1 MAFEFSDGL
10 YFAMAAPF
18 VAALIAPHLWR
29 LMGHNA
35 AWLLALVPAS
45 IFVYLCGFI
54 ELVAHE
60 GVGVKPTPIT
70 WLPQYNIQYSLFVD
84 GLSLL
89 FALLISGIGI
99 FIILYAG
106 GFLRKHPEQGRFFC
120 FLFLFMGSMLGV
132 VLADNLLTLFTY
144 WELTSITSFLLIGF
158 NHLKRASRRAAMQAL
173 VITGGGGLALLPGLI
188 LMGYAGGTMEMS
200 ELIVIGD
207 VLREHSLYVPM
218 LILILL
224 GAFTKSAQ
232 YPFHSWLRNAM
243 EAPTPVSAYLH
254 SATMVKAGVYFLM
267 RVHPVMGSTEL
278 WMYTLQI
285 VGGFTMLMGTRMA
298 LRQLDLKKALAY
310 TTIASLG
317 LLVMLVGTSSEAA
330 IAGAV
335 LYLFAHALAKGGLFM
350 MVGTITDKC
359 GTSEIAELRG
369 LRHKMPITF
378 VAANLGAM
386 SVGGIYP
393 FLGFVAKEEIY
404 RGLQGGSWNEI
415 LLTIIAVAGN
425 SMMFAAVF
433 VVSLKPFL
441 GEETEKMKGALKD
454 FQRGPWL
461 LLIGPIALSSLG
473 LLFMFIGPF
482 LSDNLLTPM
491 LYSVLG
497 YHSSAKLTF
506 AVHFNEALILSLV
519 TIAGGIFIYYEA
531 DYIRS
536 IRQGIIRTI
545 GKGPDDFF
553 DTFVTGLIRFSARVT
568 RLLQTGNL
576 EVYLAATFVVA
587 AGTML
592 TPMIL
597 FDELPDWPSMPSLHF
612 YEWAVVLL
620 AVVGLFAV
628 IIAKTRLTAII
639 SLGIQGFSVALIFLM
654 FGAPDL
660 AFTQFM
666 VETLSVVIIALVMNR
681 LSLEERDKRPLAQ
694 TVGDSAVAIVVGG
707 CLGLLLMSVTQGSFD
722 TSLPNFFTDY
732 SRVIAH
738 GRNIVNVII
747 VDFRGLDT
755 LGEIAVVMITALCVF
770 TLTLGTAK
778 QFRGGQGAKD
788 AALPSTQ
795 QSQDQKGADQ

>member
-1 MAFEFSDGL
+1 ML
-10 YFAMAAPF
+10 
-18 VAALIAPHLWR
+18 
-29 LMGHNA
+29 GHNA

-45 IFVYLCGFI
+45 IFIYLCGFI
-54 ELVAHE
+54 DQVAQE
-60 GVGVKPTPIT
+60 GFGAKPDPIP
-70 WLPQYNIQYSLFVD
+70 WLPQYNIQYSLYVD

-89 FALLISGIGI
+89 FALLISGIGTL
-99 FIILYAG
+99 IILYAG
-106 GFLRKHPEQGRFFC
+106 GFLRKHAEQGRFFC
-120 FLFLFMGSMLGV
+120 FLFMFMGAMMGV
-132 VLADNLLTLFTY
+132 VLADNLITLFIY

-158 NHLKRASRRAAMQAL
+158 NHLKHASRRAAMQAL

-188 LMGYAGGTMEMS
+188 LMGIEGGSMEMS
-200 ELIVIGD
+200 ELIKTGD
-207 VLREHSLYVPM
+207 VLRESAVYVPM
-218 LILILL
+218 LLLILL

-285 VGGFTMLMGTRMA
+285 VGGFTLLMGTRMA

-317 LLVMLVGTSSEAA
+317 LLVMLVGTSSEHA

-350 MVGTITDKC
+350 MVGTITDKT
-359 GTSEIAELRG
+359 GTAEIAQLRG

-378 VAANLGAM
+378 VAANLGAL
-386 SVGGIYP
+386 SIGGIWP

-404 RGLQGGSWNEI
+404 AGLITGASWNDI
-415 LLTIIAVAGN
+415 LLTIVAVAGN

-441 GEETEKMKGALKD
+441 GEETETMKGALKD

-461 LLIGPIALSSLG
+461 LLIGPIVLSWLG
-473 LLFMFIGPF
+473 FLLMFAGPY
-482 LSDNLLTPM
+482 LSTNLLSPM
-491 LYSVLG
+491 LFSILG
-497 YHSSAKLTF
+497 YHGHLELSF
-506 AVHFNEALILSLV
+506 AIHFNQALILSLV
-519 TIAGGIFIYYEA
+519 TIAAGAFIYYEA

-536 IRQGIIRTI
+536 IREGIIRMI

-553 DTFVTGLIRFSARVT
+553 DTFIAGLIRIATRVT
-568 RLLQTGNL
+568 RVFQTGNL
-576 EVYLAATFVVA
+576 EIYLAATFVA
-587 AGTML
+587 LAGAL
-592 TPMIL
+592 LVPMIV
-597 FDELPDWPSMPSLHF
+597 FDELPNLPTIPEMNF
-612 YEWAVVLL
+612 YEWAIFFL
-620 AVVGLFAV
+620 AVVGLYAV
-628 IIAKTRLTAII
+628 IMAKTRLTAII

-681 LSLEERDKRPLAQ
+681 LSLEERDKRPVGQ
-694 TVGDSAVAIVVGG
+694 TIGDAFVSIVVGG
-707 CLGLLLMSVTQGSFD
+707 SLGLLLMSVTQGTFD
-722 TSLPNFFTDY
+722 TTLPDFFTDY

-778 QFRGGQGAKD
+778 QFKLGGGIRD
-788 AALPSTQ
+788 HSHDGEEL
-795 QSQDQKGADQ
+795 QDQKGTDQ